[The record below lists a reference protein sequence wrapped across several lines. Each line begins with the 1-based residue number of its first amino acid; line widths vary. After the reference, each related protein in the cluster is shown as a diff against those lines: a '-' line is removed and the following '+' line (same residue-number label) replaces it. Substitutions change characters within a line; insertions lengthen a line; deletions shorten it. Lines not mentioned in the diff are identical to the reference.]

1 MFSLGDIHWVARSF
15 YVQEYRNKKG
25 VSNAQ
30 GSMIEPIS
38 DIDVGDVSAD
48 DYTNEE
54 AEIEDV
60 IIVAVPKLEH
70 CIQCKTDQVEPLQGN
85 QGRCTNL
92 DCMCLQ
98 RYNFCRLPQMK
109 FQL

>member
-1 MFSLGDIHWVARSF
+1 MFFLGDIHWLARSF

-30 GSMIEPIS
+30 QGSTIEPIS

-48 DYTNEE
+48 NYTNEE

-70 CIQCKTDQVEPLQGN
+70 Y
-85 QGRCTNL
+85 R
-92 DCMCLQ
+92 
-98 RYNFCRLPQMK
+98 
-109 FQL
+109 